1 MNVDK
6 ALIEIDKQIN
16 LLKEGIVNTE
26 NLIYLLGNI
35 QCLLGIKLHSP
46 KNLDFT
52 TIEDLLEKYP
62 DCGLKT
68 RVKHTL
74 GPLGTLRTSPS
85 LFVHIKKE
93 NAPKLYGLGKETITY
108 LNKILEEQGYKW
120 K

>member
-6 ALIEIDKQIN
+6 VLIEIDKQVN
-16 LLKEGIVNTE
+16 LLKEGIINTE
-26 NLIYLLGNI
+26 NLIYLLTSI
-35 QCLLGIKLHSP
+35 QCLLGIKLHCP

-52 TIEDLLEKYP
+52 TIEDLLERYP

-74 GPLGTLRTSPS
+74 GPLGTLRTSPI
-85 LFVHIKKE
+85 LFMRNKKE
-93 NAPKLYGLGKETITY
+93 RASKLYGLGKETTTY
-108 LNKILEEQGYKW
+108 LNKVLKEQGYEW